1 MIGKQT
7 KGTSFSGCVCYVLRK
22 DKSKLLESVG
32 VEGTP
37 EQMAELFKLQTLL
50 NDKVKNTVGHTSL
63 NFSPEDGE
71 RLKTDDKLML
81 QIAHDYMAKMGIENT
96 QYIVARHTD
105 REHPHCHIVFNR
117 VDNDGK
123 TISDKNDF
131 YRNEKVCKMLTAKYR
146 LHFANGKDN
155 IKEERLRPYDKAK
168 HEVYKALKE
177 ELPNARNW
185 EELKDALSDR
195 DIELKF
201 KVSRTTREIQG
212 VKFEYGGIS
221 FSGSK
226 VSREFSYMNIDYQLR
241 QNAFEDDFNHRQA
254 TIRQPKEETVQT
266 VSQNR
271 SEDSISSGLG
281 LFSGIGSS
289 FDVADAEANQ
299 EMAELLRKKNK
310 AKRKR
315 GMRL

>member
-1 MIGKQT
+1 
-7 KGTSFSGCVCYVLRK
+7 
-22 DKSKLLESVG
+22 
-32 VEGTP
+32 
-37 EQMAELFKLQTLL
+37 
-50 NDKVKNTVGHTSL
+50 
-63 NFSPEDGE
+63 
-71 RLKTDDKLML
+71 ML

-168 HEVYKALKE
+168 HEVYKALKG
-177 ELPNARNW
+177 ELPHARSWN
-185 EELKDALSDR
+185 ELKEALSER

-201 KVSRTTREIQG
+201 KVSRTTKEVQG

-226 VSREFSYMNIDYQLR
+226 VSREFSYMNIDYRLR
-241 QNAFEDDFNHRQA
+241 RNAFEDDFNHRQA
-254 TIRQPKEETVQT
+254 AIREPGEEAVQT

-271 SEDSISSGLG
+271 SKDSVGNGLG

-299 EMAELLRKKNK
+299 EMAEILRKKKK

>member
-7 KGTSFSGCVCYVLRK
+7 KGTSFSGCVCYVLREG
-22 DKSKLLESVG
+22 KSKLLEAIG

-37 EQMAELFKLQTLL
+37 EQMAEQFELQTLL

-71 RLKTDDKLML
+71 RLHHDDALML
-81 QIAHDYMAKMGIENT
+81 QIAHDYMEKMGIANT
-96 QYIVARHTD
+96 QYIIARHTD

-146 LHFANGKDN
+146 LHFANGKEN

-177 ELPNARNW
+177 ELPNVRSW
-185 EELKDALSDR
+185 EELKDTLSDR

-201 KVSRTTREIQG
+201 KVSLTTREVQG

-241 QNAFEDDFNHRQA
+241 QNAFEDDFNNRQTA
-254 TIRQPKEETVQT
+254 IRQPRKEAVQT

-271 SEDSISSGLG
+271 SEDSSGSGLD
-281 LFSGIGSS
+281 LFSINGSS
-289 FDVADAEANQ
+289 YNVADAEANQ
-299 EMAELLRKKNK
+299 EMAEILRKKK